1 MSAYLRP
8 TARVAGATVLGAGL
22 AYTGYRYW
30 NTTHFYFNTA
40 HAESLPSD
48 STAALKKMDWKG
60 FTELKLVQAE
70 MVNHNVKRL
79 TFALPDDQSITGL
92 SPISKFS
99 CFTGVLKI
107 KLADPI
113 LASLLTRHTP
123 EGAFIPVFR
132 PYTPVSDNGKCQ
144 SCSRSTTQLTGFRKT
159 WRELSPSW

>member
-8 TARVAGATVLGAGL
+8 TAKVASATVLGAGL

-30 NTTHFYFNTA
+30 NTTHFYFNTV

-60 FTELKLVQAE
+60 FTELKLIQSEV
-70 MVNHNVKRL
+70 VNHNVKRL
-79 TFALPDDQSITGL
+79 TFALPDDQSITGI
-92 SPISKFS
+92 SPISKFNS
-99 CFTGVLKI
+99 VVSTPWYQTTD
-107 KLADPI
+107 LA

-132 PYTPVSDNGKCQ
+132 PYTPVSDNGKLK
-144 SCSRSTTQLTGFRKT
+144 SRD
-159 WRELSPSW
+159 